1 MNLFEKL
8 KYIIS
13 SEGEDEIRAG
23 ILKNVTT
30 TEKKLI
36 IVIKTKN
43 GEYSEVFQFSLN
55 QMRGRIAENK
65 LTKLCDY
72 GENITVADCRKIA
85 DYFREDKNIKELP
98 KLEEKERLNYYEV
111 YLELLQ
117 FEKAGEN
124 NIQFTSSEFNRF
136 AGEIGYDSM
145 SLKRLLK
152 MNDILITSLN
162 RPYTYKLTDGTW
174 VFRLSVQRLKEE
186 VESYVN

>member
-1 MNLFEKL
+1 M
-8 KYIIS
+8 
-13 SEGEDEIRAG
+13 
-23 ILKNVTT
+23 
-30 TEKKLI
+30 
-36 IVIKTKN
+36 
-43 GEYSEVFQFSLN
+43 
-55 QMRGRIAENK
+55 
-65 LTKLCDY
+65 
-72 GENITVADCRKIA
+72 
-85 DYFREDKNIKELP
+85 P

-124 NIQFTSSEFNRF
+124 NIQFTSIEFNRF

-174 VFRLSVQRLKEE
+174 VFRLSVSRVQQVMWQLFSDGHSITDTTRLKL
-186 VESYVN
+186 NQGF

>member
-98 KLEEKERLNYYEV
+98 MIKFQEI
-111 YLELLQ
+111 
-117 FEKAGEN
+117 
-124 NIQFTSSEFNRF
+124 NI
-136 AGEIGYDSM
+136 I
-145 SLKRLLK
+145 
-152 MNDILITSLN
+152 
-162 RPYTYKLTDGTW
+162 
-174 VFRLSVQRLKEE
+174 
-186 VESYVN
+186 